1 MRIFVAGARDAVERC
16 LVPRLVSSGRWDCR
30 ECPRSLVSCGSSAP
44 SPCSPMRLTRTP
56 FAAVVAARPDVIV
69 HQVRGLDSAENRR
82 AALKPIEI
90 PMDMTALARWRDY
103 VETRDDAALRNL
115 LHPDVVFE
123 SPIMHTPNKGREI
136 TLKYLASAVR
146 VLGGPKFRFTREWR
160 NADSAV
166 LELET
171 EIDGIVI
178 NGVDIITFNDDGSLI
193 THFKVMVRPFEAI
206 KLLHRLMSA
215 EVARA

>member
-1 MRIFVAGARDAVERC
+1 MT
-16 LVPRLVSSGRWDCR
+16 
-30 ECPRSLVSCGSSAP
+30 AP
-44 SPCSPMRLTRTP
+44 K
-56 FAAVVAARPDVIV
+56 A
-69 HQVRGLDSAENRR
+69 
-82 AALKPIEI
+82 AALKPMETPI
-90 PMDMTALARWRDY
+90 DMTALTGWREY
-103 VETRDDAALRNL
+103 VQTRDEATLRNL

-123 SPIMHTPNKGREI
+123 SPIVHTPQRGREI
-136 TLKYLASAVR
+136 TFKYLASAVR

-178 NGVDIITFNDDGSLI
+178 NAVDIITFKGDGSLI
-193 THFKVMVRPFEAI
+193 IHFKVMVRPLEAI
-206 KLLHRLMSA
+206 NLLHRLMSA